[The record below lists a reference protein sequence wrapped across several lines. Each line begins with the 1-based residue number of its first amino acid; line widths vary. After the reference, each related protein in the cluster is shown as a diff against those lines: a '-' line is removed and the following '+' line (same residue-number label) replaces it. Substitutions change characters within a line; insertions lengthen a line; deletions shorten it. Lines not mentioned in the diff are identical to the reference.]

1 MKHIKLFETF
11 INEDGPIWD
20 KMKSVYQDAKKGIS
34 SRFGYGPKLTKEQT
48 KFLNDYTRG
57 EWKVNPDTGLIDV
70 RGEFNCMGENL
81 NDFKGLRFGKVTK
94 DFNCNYNNLKTLD
107 GSPRE
112 VGENFGCRKNP
123 LISLEGAPSKVGGR
137 FAFDNLDISQ
147 FHKYKIWIEYNLASF
162 LEAIKEDITDTPL
175 LLTHHFFTPEVIKH
189 NLEEDDKF
197 CIAVG
202 RAWNREGFKN
212 KRIILENPL
221 NPNGLSPETLQ
232 KIKDFSAIRGYL

>member
-1 MKHIKLFETF
+1 
-11 INEDGPIWD
+11 
-20 KMKSVYQDAKKGIS
+20 
-34 SRFGYGPKLTKEQT
+34 
-48 KFLNDYTRG
+48 
-57 EWKVNPDTGLIDV
+57 
-70 RGEFNCMGENL
+70 MGENL

>member
-1 MKHIKLFETF
+1 MKYIRNYKVFENNTDLT
-11 INEDGPIWD
+11 ED
-20 KMKSVYQDAKKGIS
+20 
-34 SRFGYGPKLTKEQT
+34 QT
-48 KFLNDYTRG
+48 KFLNKCTYGTW
-57 EWKVNPDTGLIDV
+57 EVNPDTGLIDV
-70 RGEFNCMGENL
+70 QGRFWCNDMNL
-81 NDFKGLRFGKVTK
+81 HNFKGLRFGEVSVS
-94 DFNCNYNNLKTLD
+94 FYCSNNKLKTLK

-112 VGENFGCRKNP
+112 VGENFHCEGNP
-123 LISLEGAPSKVGGR
+123 LISLKGAPSKVGGY
-137 FAFDNLDISQ
+137 FAFDKFSGNYNLD
-147 FHKYKIWIEYNLASF
+147 AF
-162 LEAIKEDITDTPL
+162 LEEIKRNRPGVCEL

-202 RAWNREGFKN
+202 RAWNTEGFRN